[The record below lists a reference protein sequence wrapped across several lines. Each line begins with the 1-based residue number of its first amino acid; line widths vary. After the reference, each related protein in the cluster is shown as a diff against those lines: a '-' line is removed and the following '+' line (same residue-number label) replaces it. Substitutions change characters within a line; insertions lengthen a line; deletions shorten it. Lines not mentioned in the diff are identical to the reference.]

1 MTDDNVLPTDAL
13 LSDVRPTDVEPT
25 DVLVAEALAPDAMT
39 VEVIR
44 STRRKKSSQARLVDN
59 RLEVRIPSW
68 FSDKEESETVEHFV
82 KKFKRRHTSAT
93 VDLQK
98 RAASLC
104 QTYGY
109 AQPSTVEWVTNQ
121 RHRWGSCT
129 PAHGSIRLSD
139 RLATYPTWVVD
150 YVLCHELAH
159 LTEPGHGQA
168 FWALVNQ
175 YPYTERARGFLIAKG
190 IEGD

>member
-1 MTDDNVLPTDAL
+1 MTEDSALTSDAGPTDAL
-13 LSDVRPTDVEPT
+13 ATDVMAQDP
-25 DVLVAEALAPDAMT
+25 LPAEAMT

-44 STRRKKSSQARLVDN
+44 SKRRKKSSQARLVEN
-59 RLEVRIPSW
+59 CLEVRIPSW

-82 KKFKRRHTSAT
+82 KKFKRRHSAAT
-93 VDLQK
+93 VDLKK

-104 QTYGY
+104 QSYGY
-109 AQPSTVEWVTNQ
+109 AQPSTVQWVTNQ
-121 RHRWGSCT
+121 RHQWGSCT

-139 RLATYPTWVVD
+139 RLAAYPSWVVD

-159 LTEPGHGQA
+159 LTEPGHGHA

-190 IEGD
+190 IGSG